1 MVSTHDLD
9 NNRHELQHQWRG
21 SFGVTCTTSR
31 PQSVV
36 HANRLD
42 GEIKYSACFCIR
54 TSLKG
59 DEAVRQQ
66 LSGQMVNE
74 CSMRQQ
80 GGPLVSFTTGTLM

>member
-9 NNRHELQHQWRG
+9 NNRRELQHQWRG

-31 PQSVV
+31 SQSVV

-66 LSGQMVNE
+66 LSGQMVNDAP
-74 CSMRQQ
+74 CDSK
-80 GGPLVSFTTGTLM
+80 GGPWCPSPQGH